1 MEQQMNLTQM
11 KYNICYN
18 NMWIRNVAFSCVKIV
33 FHEPLGGDI
42 GAELIGLIQKA
53 NEDTTNKWDIIQ
65 YLEEKKIPY
74 DLKFRYL
81 KNLSLRG
88 NFYNR
93 KIAKAAAVLHKYQQN
108 GYTNISYLNHSF
120 FFSMDK
126 LSKEQ
131 QEKFISMVEKARQQ
145 DFDGFVDLVK
155 YISNETGSDIRMV
168 YFWDNS
174 FSPTVNLKM
183 LRTIHKFNHQ
193 VKKERKLIKL

>member
-18 NMWIRNVAFSCVKIV
+18 NMLIRNVAFSCVKIA
-33 FHEPLGGDI
+33 FNEPLGGDI

-53 NEDTTNKWDIIQ
+53 NEDATNKWDIIQ
-65 YLEEKKIPY
+65 YLEEKRIPY

-81 KNLSLRG
+81 KNLSLRD
-88 NFYNR
+88 NLYNKR
-93 KIAKAAAVLHKYQQN
+93 ITKAAAVLHKYQQN
-108 GYTNISYLNHSF
+108 GYTNISYLNHNL

-131 QEKFISMVEKARQQ
+131 QEKFISMVEEARQR
-145 DFDGFVDLVK
+145 DFDGFVDLVQ

-174 FSPTVNLKM
+174 FSPTKNLKM

-193 VKKERKLIKL
+193 VKKEKKLIKL

>member
-1 MEQQMNLTQM
+1 MNLTQM

-18 NMWIRNVAFSCVKIV
+18 NMWIRDVAFNCVKIV

-53 NEDTTNKWDIIQ
+53 NEDATNKWDIIQ
-65 YLEEKKIPY
+65 YLKEKKIPY

-81 KNLSLRG
+81 KNLSLRD
-88 NFYNR
+88 NLYNW

-108 GYTNISYLNHSF
+108 GYTNISYLNHNL

-131 QEKFISMVEKARQQ
+131 QEKFISMVEEARQRN
-145 DFDGFVDLVK
+145 FGGFVDLVE
-155 YISNETGSDIRMV
+155 YVSNETDSDIRMV
-168 YFWDNS
+168 YFWDNA
-174 FSPTVNLKM
+174 FSPVKNLMM
-183 LRTIHKFNHQ
+183 LRTIHKFNRQ
-193 VKKERKLIKL
+193 AKKEKKLIRL

>member
-1 MEQQMNLTQM
+1 MEQSMNLTQM

-18 NMWIRNVAFSCVKIV
+18 NMWIRDVAFNCVKIV

-53 NEDTTNKWDIIQ
+53 NEDATNKWDIIQ
-65 YLEEKKIPY
+65 YLKEKKIPY

-81 KNLSLRG
+81 KNLSLRD
-88 NFYNR
+88 NLYNW

-108 GYTNISYLNHSF
+108 GYTNISYLNHNL

-131 QEKFISMVEKARQQ
+131 QEKFISMVEEARQRN
-145 DFDGFVDLVK
+145 FGGFVDLVE
-155 YISNETGSDIRMV
+155 YVSNETDSDIRMV
-168 YFWDNS
+168 YFWDNA
-174 FSPTVNLKM
+174 FSPVKNLMM
-183 LRTIHKFNHQ
+183 LRTIHKFNRQ
-193 VKKERKLIKL
+193 AKKEKKLIRL

>member
-18 NMWIRNVAFSCVKIV
+18 NMWIREVAFSCVKIV

-93 KIAKAAAVLHKYQQN
+93 KIVKAAAVLHKYQQN

-131 QEKFISMVEKARQQ
+131 QEKFISMVEEARQR

-174 FSPTVNLKM
+174 FSPTKNLKM

>member
-65 YLEEKKIPY
+65 YLEKKKIPY

-93 KIAKAAAVLHKYQQN
+93 KIVKAAAVLHKYQQN

-131 QEKFISMVEKARQQ
+131 QEKFISMVEEARQR

-174 FSPTVNLKM
+174 FSPTKNLKM

>member
-18 NMWIRNVAFSCVKIV
+18 NMLIRNLAFSCVKIV
-33 FHEPLGGDI
+33 FNEPLGGDI

-53 NEDTTNKWDIIQ
+53 NEDATNKWDIIQ

-131 QEKFISMVEKARQQ
+131 QEKFISMVEEARQR

-174 FSPTVNLKM
+174 FSPTKNLKM

>member
-1 MEQQMNLTQM
+1 MEQSMNLTQM

-18 NMWIRNVAFSCVKIV
+18 NMRICNVAFGCVKVV

-42 GAELIGLIQKA
+42 GAELIDFIQKA
-53 NEDTTNKWDIIQ
+53 NEDATNKWDTIQ

-81 KNLSLRG
+81 KNLSLRD
-88 NFYNR
+88 NLYNR

-108 GYTNISYLNHSF
+108 GYTNISYLNHNF

-131 QEKFISMVEKARQQ
+131 QEKFISMVEEARQR

-174 FSPTVNLKM
+174 FSPTKNLKM

>member
-1 MEQQMNLTQM
+1 MEQQLNLTQM

-18 NMWIRNVAFSCVKIV
+18 NMWIRDMAFSCVKIV

-42 GAELIGLIQKA
+42 GAELIGLVQKA
-53 NEDTTNKWDIIQ
+53 NEDAKSKWNIIQ

-81 KNLSLRG
+81 KDLSLRD
-88 NFYNR
+88 NLHNR
-93 KIAKAAAVLHKYQQN
+93 KIAKAAAVLHKYQQS
-108 GYTNISYLNHSF
+108 GYTNISYLNHNF

-131 QEKFISMVEKARQQ
+131 QEKFISMVEEARQQ
-145 DFDGFVDLVK
+145 NFDGFVDLVK
-155 YISNETGSDIRMV
+155 YISNETGSDIRMI

-174 FSPTVNLKM
+174 FSPTKNLKM
-183 LRTIHKFNHQ
+183 LRAIHKFNCQ
-193 VKKERKLIKL
+193 VKKEKKLIKL

>member
-11 KYNICYN
+11 KYNIFYN
-18 NMWIRNVAFSCVKIV
+18 NMLIRNVAFSCVKIA
-33 FHEPLGGDI
+33 FNEPLGGDI

-53 NEDTTNKWDIIQ
+53 NEDATNKWDIIQ
-65 YLEEKKIPY
+65 YLEEKRIPY

-81 KNLSLRG
+81 KNLSLRD
-88 NFYNR
+88 NLYNKR
-93 KIAKAAAVLHKYQQN
+93 ITKAAAVLHKYQQN
-108 GYTNISYLNHSF
+108 GYTNISYLNHNL

-131 QEKFISMVEKARQQ
+131 QEKFISMVEEARQR

-174 FSPTVNLKM
+174 FSPTKNLKM

-193 VKKERKLIKL
+193 VKKEKKLIKL

>member
-1 MEQQMNLTQM
+1 MEQQLNLTQM

-18 NMWIRNVAFSCVKIV
+18 NMWIRDMAFSCVKIV

-42 GAELIGLIQKA
+42 GAELIGLVQKA
-53 NEDTTNKWDIIQ
+53 NEDAKSKWNIIQ

-81 KNLSLRG
+81 KDLSLRD
-88 NFYNR
+88 NLHNR
-93 KIAKAAAVLHKYQQN
+93 KIAKAAAVLHKYQQS
-108 GYTNISYLNHSF
+108 GYTNISYLNHNF

-131 QEKFISMVEKARQQ
+131 QEKFISMVEEARQQ
-145 DFDGFVDLVK
+145 NFDGFVDLMK
-155 YISNETGSDIRMV
+155 YISNETGSDIRMI

-174 FSPTVNLKM
+174 FSPTKNLKM
-183 LRTIHKFNHQ
+183 LRAIHKFNCQ
-193 VKKERKLIKL
+193 VKKEKKLIKL

>member
-18 NMWIRNVAFSCVKIV
+18 NMLIRNVAFSCVKIV
-33 FHEPLGGDI
+33 FNEPLGGDI

-53 NEDTTNKWDIIQ
+53 NEDATNKWDIIQ

-131 QEKFISMVEKARQQ
+131 QEKFISMVDEARQR

-174 FSPTVNLKM
+174 FSPTKNLKM

>member
-1 MEQQMNLTQM
+1 MEQQLNLTQM

-18 NMWIRNVAFSCVKIV
+18 NMWIRDVAFSCVKIV
-33 FHEPLGGDI
+33 FHEPLGEDI
-42 GAELIGLIQKA
+42 GAELIGLIQEA
-53 NEDTTNKWDIIQ
+53 NEDATNKWDIIR
-65 YLEEKKIPY
+65 YLEEKEIPY

-81 KNLSLRG
+81 KDLSLRD
-88 NFYNR
+88 NLHNR
-93 KIAKAAAVLHKYQQN
+93 KITKAAAVLHKYQQN
-108 GYTNISYLNHSF
+108 GYTNISYLNHNF

-131 QEKFISMVEKARQQ
+131 QEKFISMVEEARQR

-155 YISNETGSDIRMV
+155 YISNETGSAIRMV

-174 FSPTVNLKM
+174 FSPTKNLKM

>member
-1 MEQQMNLTQM
+1 MEQSMNLTQM

-18 NMWIRNVAFSCVKIV
+18 NMRICNLAFGCVKIV
-33 FHEPLGGDI
+33 FNEPLGGDI
-42 GAELIGLIQKA
+42 GAEVIGLIQKA
-53 NEDTTNKWDIIQ
+53 NEDTANKWDIIQ

-81 KNLSLRG
+81 KSLSLWD
-88 NFYNR
+88 NLHNK

-108 GYTNISYLNHSF
+108 GYTNISYLNHNF
-120 FFSMDK
+120 FFSMNK

-131 QEKFISMVEKARQQ
+131 QKKFVSMVEEARQR

-174 FSPTVNLKM
+174 FSPTKNLKM
-183 LRTIHKFNHQ
+183 LRAIHKFNCQ
-193 VKKERKLIKL
+193 VKKEKKLIKL

>member
-18 NMWIRNVAFSCVKIV
+18 NMLIRNVAFSCVKIV
-33 FHEPLGGDI
+33 FNEPLGGDI

-53 NEDTTNKWDIIQ
+53 NEDATNKWDIIQ

-131 QEKFISMVEKARQQ
+131 QEKFISMVEEARQR

-168 YFWDNS
+168 YLWDNS
-174 FSPTVNLKM
+174 FSPTKNLKM

>member
-18 NMWIRNVAFSCVKIV
+18 NMLIRNVAFSCVKIV
-33 FHEPLGGDI
+33 FNEPLGGDI

-53 NEDTTNKWDIIQ
+53 NEDATNKWDIIQ

-131 QEKFISMVEKARQQ
+131 QEKFISMVEEARQR

-174 FSPTVNLKM
+174 FSPTKNLKM

-193 VKKERKLIKL
+193 EIQ

>member
-18 NMWIRNVAFSCVKIV
+18 NMWIREVAFSCIKVV
-33 FHEPLGGDI
+33 FNEPLGGDI
-42 GAELIGLIQKA
+42 GAELIGLIQKT
-53 NEDTTNKWDIIQ
+53 NEDATNKWDIIQ
-65 YLEEKKIPY
+65 YLKEKKIPY

-81 KNLSLRG
+81 KDLSLRD
-88 NFYNR
+88 NLHNR

-108 GYTNISYLNHSF
+108 GYTNISYLNHNF

-131 QEKFISMVEKARQQ
+131 QEKFISMVEEARQR

-174 FSPTVNLKM
+174 FSPTKNLKM

>member
-1 MEQQMNLTQM
+1 MEQSMNMTQM

-18 NMWIRNVAFSCVKIV
+18 NMRICNVAFGCVKVV

-42 GAELIGLIQKA
+42 GAELIELIQKA
-53 NEDTTNKWDIIQ
+53 NEGATNKWDTIQ

-81 KNLSLRG
+81 KNLSLRD
-88 NFYNR
+88 NLYNR

-108 GYTNISYLNHSF
+108 GYTNISYLNHNF

-131 QEKFISMVEKARQQ
+131 QEKFTSMVKEARQRN
-145 DFDGFVDLVK
+145 FDGFVDLVK

-168 YFWDNS
+168 YFWDNA
-174 FSPTVNLKM
+174 FSPIKNLRM
-183 LRTIHKFNHQ
+183 LKSIHKFNYEAR
-193 VKKERKLIKL
+193 KEKKLIKL

>member
-18 NMWIRNVAFSCVKIV
+18 NMLIRNVAFSCVKIA
-33 FHEPLGGDI
+33 FNEPLGGDI

-53 NEDTTNKWDIIQ
+53 NEDATNKWDIIQ
-65 YLEEKKIPY
+65 YLEEKRIPY

-81 KNLSLRG
+81 KNLSLRD
-88 NFYNR
+88 NLYNKR
-93 KIAKAAAVLHKYQQN
+93 ITKAAAVLHKYQQN
-108 GYTNISYLNHSF
+108 GYTNISYLNHNL

-131 QEKFISMVEKARQQ
+131 QEKFISMVEEARQR

-174 FSPTVNLKM
+174 FSPTKNLKM

-193 VKKERKLIKL
+193 VKKEKKLIKL

>member
-18 NMWIRNVAFSCVKIV
+18 NMWIREVAFSCVKVV
-33 FHEPLGGDI
+33 FNEPLGGDI

-53 NEDTTNKWDIIQ
+53 NEDATNKWDIIQ
-65 YLEEKKIPY
+65 YLKEKKIPY

-81 KNLSLRG
+81 KNLSLRD
-88 NFYNR
+88 NLYNR

-108 GYTNISYLNHSF
+108 GYANISYLNHNF

-131 QEKFISMVEKARQQ
+131 QRKFISMVEDARQRN
-145 DFDGFVDLVK
+145 FEGFVDLVE
-155 YISNETGSDIRMV
+155 YISNETDSDIRMM
-168 YFWDNS
+168 YFLDNT
-174 FSPTVNLKM
+174 FSPIKNLMM
-183 LRTIHKFNHQ
+183 LRAIHTFNRQ
-193 VKKERKLIKL
+193 AKKEKKLIRL

>member
-131 QEKFISMVEKARQQ
+131 QEKFISMVEEARQR

-174 FSPTVNLKM
+174 FSPTKNLKM

-193 VKKERKLIKL
+193 VKKKRKLIKL

>member
-18 NMWIRNVAFSCVKIV
+18 NMWIRNVAFSCVKVV

-42 GAELIGLIQKA
+42 GTELIGLIQKA

-81 KNLSLRG
+81 KNLSLRN

-93 KIAKAAAVLHKYQQN
+93 KIAKAAAVLHKYQQS

-131 QEKFISMVEKARQQ
+131 QEKFISMVEEARQR

-155 YISNETGSDIRMV
+155 YISNKTGSDIRMV
-168 YFWDNS
+168 YFWNNS
-174 FSPTVNLKM
+174 FSPTKNLKM

>member
-18 NMWIRNVAFSCVKIV
+18 NMLIRNVAFSCVKIV
-33 FHEPLGGDI
+33 FNEPLGGDI

-53 NEDTTNKWDIIQ
+53 NEDATNKWDIIQ

-131 QEKFISMVEKARQQ
+131 QEKFISMVEEARQR

-174 FSPTVNLKM
+174 FSPTKNLKM

>member
-1 MEQQMNLTQM
+1 MEQQLNLTQM

-18 NMWIRNVAFSCVKIV
+18 NMWIRDMAFSCVKIV

-42 GAELIGLIQKA
+42 GAELIGLVQKA
-53 NEDTTNKWDIIQ
+53 NEDAKSKWNIIQ

-81 KNLSLRG
+81 KDLSLRD
-88 NFYNR
+88 NLHNR
-93 KIAKAAAVLHKYQQN
+93 KIAKAAAVLHKYQQS
-108 GYTNISYLNHSF
+108 GYTNISYLNHNF

-131 QEKFISMVEKARQQ
+131 QEKFISMVEEARQQ
-145 DFDGFVDLVK
+145 NFDGFVDLVK
-155 YISNETGSDIRMV
+155 YISNETGSDIRMI

-174 FSPTVNLKM
+174 FSPTKKLKM
-183 LRTIHKFNHQ
+183 LRAIHKFNCQ
-193 VKKERKLIKL
+193 VKKEKKLIKL